1 MATMSTIRSVETR
14 HCDAGWRNY
23 HFLRITT
30 DDGVVGWSEYD
41 EHLGATGLT
50 TVLEEM
56 APTLIDEPVEATE
69 RIRAKLVGKA
79 RQSFTGVM
87 AMALG
92 TIENALLD
100 AKAKELG
107 VPCFDLLGGAVREEI
122 PVYWSHCGSY
132 RISRPE
138 FYEPVETLEDVTALG
153 EEVRDS
159 QFSALKTNIFDF
171 SGDEPTYWA
180 PGFGQPFH
188 PSLTIEDSQI
198 RELRRYLKA
207 LREGTGPEVDIL
219 LDLNYNAKP
228 EGYIRILQELADFD
242 LFWVEI
248 DSPNAAALADIRS
261 ESPHPIS
268 SCETLVPHESFVPYL
283 EQQAMDVV
291 IIDALWNGIFQ
302 STKIASMADAH
313 QLHVAPHNYYGH
325 LATFMNAH
333 LAAAVPNLRIMETDI
348 DRIPWDDELFSAT
361 PEYRDGKL
369 QLPDEPGWGCEPD
382 EAALE
387 RHPPKDADD
396 LDIEA

>member
-1 MATMSTIRSVETR
+1 MSTIQSVETR

-30 DDGVVGWSEYD
+30 DEGVVGWSEYD
-41 EHLGATGLT
+41 ENLGATGLT
-50 TVLEEM
+50 AVLEEM
-56 APTLIDEPVEATE
+56 APTLIGEPVEATE
-69 RIRAKLVGKA
+69 RIRAELVGQA

-87 AMALG
+87 AMAVG

-107 VPCFDLLGGAVREEI
+107 VPCVDLLGGAVREEI
-122 PVYWSHCGSY
+122 PVYWSHCGTY
-132 RISRPE
+132 RVSRPE
-138 FYEPVETLEDVTALG
+138 WYEPIETLEDVEALG

-171 SGDEPTYWA
+171 SGEEPTYWA

-188 PSLTIEDSQI
+188 PSLTIEDAQI
-198 RELRRYLKA
+198 RELRRYLEA
-207 LREGTGPEVDIL
+207 LRDGTGPDVDIL

-228 EGYIRILQELADFD
+228 EGYIRILRELADFD

-248 DSPNAAALADIRS
+248 DSPNAAALADVRH
-261 ESPHPIS
+261 ESPHPVS
-268 SCETLVPHESFVPYL
+268 SCEALAPHEAFVPYL
-283 EQQAMDVV
+283 REQAMDVV
-291 IIDALWNGIFQ
+291 IIDALWNGVFQ

-348 DRIPWDDELFSAT
+348 DRIPWDDDLFTAT

-369 QLPDEPGWGCEPD
+369 QLPTEPGWGCEPD

-387 RHPPKDADD
+387 RHPPD
-396 LDIEA
+396 E

>member
-1 MATMSTIRSVETR
+1 MSTIRSVETR

-228 EGYIRILQELADFD
+228 EGYPDPAGAGRLRSLLGRDRLA
-242 LFWVEI
+242 ERGG
-248 DSPNAAALADIRS
+248 AR
-261 ESPHPIS
+261 
-268 SCETLVPHESFVPYL
+268 
-283 EQQAMDVV
+283 
-291 IIDALWNGIFQ
+291 G
-302 STKIASMADAH
+302 H
-313 QLHVAPHNYYGH
+313 QKREP
-325 LATFMNAH
+325 
-333 LAAAVPNLRIMETDI
+333 
-348 DRIPWDDELFSAT
+348 T
-361 PEYRDGKL
+361 PD
-369 QLPDEPGWGCEPD
+369 QL
-382 EAALE
+382 L
-387 RHPPKDADD
+387 
-396 LDIEA
+396 

>member
-1 MATMSTIRSVETR
+1 MSTIQSVETR

-30 DDGVVGWSEYD
+30 DEGVVGWSEYD
-41 EHLGATGLT
+41 ENLSATGLT
-50 TVLEEM
+50 AALEEM
-56 APTLIDEPVEATE
+56 APTLIGEPVEATE
-69 RIRAKLVGKA
+69 RIRAELVGQA

-87 AMALG
+87 AMAVG

-107 VPCFDLLGGAVREEI
+107 VPCVDLLGGAVREEI
-122 PVYWSHCGSY
+122 PVYWSHCGTY

-138 FYEPVETLEDVTALG
+138 WYEPIETLEDVEALG

-171 SGDEPTYWA
+171 SGEEPTYWA

-188 PSLTIEDSQI
+188 PSLTIEDAQI
-198 RELRRYLKA
+198 RELRRYLEA
-207 LREGTGPEVDIL
+207 LRDGTGPDVDIL

-228 EGYIRILQELADFD
+228 EGYIRILRELADFD

-248 DSPNAAALADIRS
+248 DSPNAAALADVRH
-261 ESPHPIS
+261 ESPHPVS
-268 SCETLVPHESFVPYL
+268 SCEALAPHEAFVPYL
-283 EQQAMDVV
+283 REQAMDVV
-291 IIDALWNGIFQ
+291 IIDALWNGVFQ

-348 DRIPWDDELFSAT
+348 DRIPWDDDLFTAT

-369 QLPDEPGWGCEPD
+369 QLPREPGWGCEPD

-387 RHPPKDADD
+387 RHPPD
-396 LDIEA
+396 E

>member
-1 MATMSTIRSVETR
+1 MSAIKSVETR

-23 HFLRITT
+23 HFLRIETE
-30 DDGVVGWSEYD
+30 DGVIGWSEYD
-41 EHLGATGLT
+41 ENLGATGLT
-50 TVLEEM
+50 AVLEEM
-56 APTLIDEPVEATE
+56 SSTLLGEAVSDIE
-69 RIRAKLVGKA
+69 RLRARLVGQA

-87 AMALG
+87 AMAIG

-107 VPCFDLLGGAVREEI
+107 VPCVELLGGAVRDSI
-122 PVYWSHCGSY
+122 PVYWSHCGTY

-138 FYEPVETLEDVTALG
+138 WYDPITSLDDVRELG

-159 QFSALKTNIFDF
+159 QFTALKTNIFDF
-171 SGDEPTYWA
+171 SGEEPTYWA

-188 PSLTIEDSQI
+188 PSLTIEDDQI
-198 RELRRYLKA
+198 QA
-207 LREGTGPEVDIL
+207 LRHYLEALRAGAGPDVDIL

-228 EGYIRILQELADFD
+228 EGYIRILEALADFD

-248 DSPNAAALADIRS
+248 DSPNAAALADVRD

-268 SCETLVPHESFVPYL
+268 SCEALAPHEAFVPYL
-283 EQQAMDVV
+283 TEQAMDVV
-291 IIDALWNGIFQ
+291 IIDALWNGVFQ

-348 DRIPWDDELFSAT
+348 DRIPWDDELFT
-361 PEYRDGKL
+361 TVPEYRNGKL
-369 QLPDEPGWGCEPD
+369 ELPTTPGWGCEPD
-382 EAALE
+382 ESALE
-387 RHPPKDADD
+387 RHPPSETDAS
-396 LDIEA
+396 EAGS

>member
-1 MATMSTIRSVETR
+1 MSTIRSVETR

-23 HFLRITT
+23 HFLRIDTEN
-30 DDGVVGWSEYD
+30 GVVGWSEYD

-50 TVLEEM
+50 AVLEEM
-56 APTLIDEPVEATE
+56 APTVVGESVDAIE
-69 RIRAKLVGKA
+69 RIRAQLVGQA

-87 AMALG
+87 AMAIG

-107 VPCFDLLGGAVREEI
+107 VPCADLLGGAVREEI
-122 PVYWSHCGSY
+122 PVYWSHCGTY

-138 FYEPVETLEDVTALG
+138 WYDPITTLEDVTALG
-153 EEVRDS
+153 EEVRES

-171 SGDEPTYWA
+171 RGDEPTYWA

-188 PSLTIEDSQI
+188 PSLTIEDDQI
-198 RELRRYLKA
+198 RELRRYLEA
-207 LREGTGPEVDIL
+207 LREGAGPDVDIL
-219 LDLNYNAKP
+219 LDLNYNSKP
-228 EGYIRILQELADFD
+228 EGYVRILQELADFD

-248 DSPNAAALADIRS
+248 DTPDAAALADVRR

-268 SCETLVPHESFVPYL
+268 SCETLVPHEAFVPYFR
-283 EQQAMDVV
+283 ERAMDVV
-291 IIDALWNGIFQ
+291 IVDALWNGVFQ
-302 STKIASMADAH
+302 SMKIASMADAH

-333 LAAAVPNLRIMETDI
+333 LAAAVPNLRTMETDI
-348 DRIPWDDELFSAT
+348 DRIPWDEELFT
-361 PEYRDGKL
+361 TVPEYEDGAL
-369 QLPDEPGWGCEPD
+369 QLPDSPGWGCEPD

-387 RHPPKDADD
+387 RYPPKDTDD
-396 LDIEA
+396 LDIES